1 MRFNDKIH
9 LVKTGQISDGM
20 GGWIDSGE
28 QIIEGFDGF
37 ITPVKAEVMLKDY
50 GYISN
55 VVYKIFF
62 KTATVTDLESIK
74 NQRDVTVKARNHSHK
89 IKQYADFGKYKMLLV
104 ERVGDE

>member
-1 MRFNDKIH
+1 MRFNDRIQ
-9 LVKTGQISDGM
+9 LTQTGSISDGM
-20 GGWIDSGE
+20 GGWIDVGE
-28 QIIEGFDGF
+28 QIIESFDGF

-62 KTATVTDLESIK
+62 KQATGTDLESIK

-89 IKQYADFGKYKMLLV
+89 IKQFADFGKYKMLLV
-104 ERVGDE
+104 ERVED